1 MEKKIGTY
9 ERHFTLW
16 GGGFVRTVF
25 IILSILTVLGGV
37 AISKKTEILGSAF
50 SATEKSIFSW
60 ETFIQYILYALIL
73 LVIGFVVGKLLDI
86 QNAKLEL
93 LEMQTENALG
103 VDKVNIKD

>member
-1 MEKKIGTY
+1 MEKKIGNY

-25 IILSILTVLGGV
+25 IILSILTVLGGIAV
-37 AISKKTEILGSAF
+37 SKETRIVGSRF
-50 SATEKSIFSW
+50 TYEVSEFSW
-60 ETFIQYILYALIL
+60 EMFIQYIIYALIL
-73 LVIGFVVGKLLDI
+73 LVIGFVIGKLLDI

-103 VDKVNIKD
+103 VGKVNVED